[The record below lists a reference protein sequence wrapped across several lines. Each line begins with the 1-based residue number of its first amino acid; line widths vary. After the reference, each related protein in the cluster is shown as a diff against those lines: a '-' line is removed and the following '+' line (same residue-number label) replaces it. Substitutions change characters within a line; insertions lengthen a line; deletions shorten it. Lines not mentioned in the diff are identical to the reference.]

1 MESSTWSS
9 FVSGY
14 FINAQVFCLTGNG
27 LDLGELEELS
37 GSLNVEVGDTNV
49 LDEALVD
56 ELFDQLSL
64 KVWQTLAYL
73 LHLGPGG
80 RDVLTEVE
88 VEELLARLALDGV
101 LLSGEN
107 TLWGV
112 NLKVDLIG
120 QT

>member
-1 MESSTWSS
+1 MFLTRPLLTSYSFSYRST
-9 FVSGY
+9 
-14 FINAQVFCLTGNG
+14 L
-27 LDLGELEELS
+27 
-37 GSLNVEVGDTNV
+37 
-49 LDEALVD
+49 
-56 ELFDQLSL
+56 
-64 KVWQTLAYL
+64 WQTLAYL
-73 LHLGPGG
+73 LHLGPSG

-120 QT
+120 